1 MFILAGNTTTF
12 FPWEFI
18 CTFYLKT
25 EKKKR
30 RKPALDRQEERED
43 PRNRST
49 CGNRNTSNKPEK
61 YRK

>member
-1 MFILAGNTTTF
+1 MHLLFKN
-12 FPWEFI
+12 
-18 CTFYLKT
+18 
-25 EKKKR
+25 
-30 RKPALDRQEERED
+30 RKPALDRQKERED